1 MLTVTATFDLII
13 LYFVAA
19 NVIAL
24 LAYVLVLKYRVRAKT
39 RDIGA
44 ITKAIVDYFRE
55 NGAEVGV
62 ECINRAGSRRF
73 VALISSKPLK
83 RFRHSSIVELVVA
96 AHVRKV
102 CGLELEKV
110 YWCFPIERHDQA
122 QSESAASNAPA
133 MAKGDDY
140 FAEGPSSLAKVPSY
154 RVNELSLDRY
164 EALVQKQD
172 SKPKAEL
179 DFASGN

>member
-1 MLTVTATFDLII
+1 MLTVTATFDLTI

-24 LAYVLVLKYRVRAKT
+24 LAYVLVLKHRTRKKVRE
-39 RDIGA
+39 IGV
-44 ITKAIVDYFRE
+44 ITKAIADYFRE

-62 ECINRAGSRRF
+62 ECIGRPFGRRF

-83 RFRHSSIVELVVA
+83 RFRHSSVVEIVLVD
-96 AHVRKV
+96 HVRKV

-110 YWCFPIERHDQA
+110 YWCFPIKRREEA
-122 QSESAASNAPA
+122 QSDAPMSNAPA

-154 RVNELSLDRY
+154 RVKELSLDKY
-164 EALVQKQD
+164 EALVEAQR
-172 SKPKAEL
+172 SIPKAGVEY
-179 DFASGN
+179 ASGD